1 MSFKHVIGNI
11 LPDNVANSL
20 RRIKSSHI
28 LRKEYASQAKRFNR
42 TFSREWSTG
51 LLPVQPRVI
60 FLTHQIEKGLG
71 HREFRYGFGVHVFK
85 ALGPELAKLEAAD
98 SDYPNNPAYRECMSA
113 VHEYIAR
120 HEAAGKD
127 ISQQRQ
133 YFGNKHWERA
143 RQATDEHGGSIVVTA
158 AEKADNAQKSFIEL
172 AENRHSLREYSAQPV
187 TEEEIVKA
195 VELATRA
202 PSACNRQ
209 PARVLLISDARQI
222 AEVLKIQGGVR
233 GYALPSQ
240 LLLVTAKTSVF
251 MGPNERNQ
259 GFIDGGLFSMMLLM
273 SLEAYGLAACPLHAM
288 LDGKAEARMREI
300 LNVPDDEIF
309 VMFVEV
315 GHFPESVR
323 TPQSTRLPM
332 ESIFKKAR

>member
-1 MSFKHVIGNI
+1 MSFKHVVGNI
-11 LPDNVANSL
+11 FPDSVVNSL
-20 RRIKSSHI
+20 RQIKSSLI
-28 LRKEYASQAKRFNR
+28 LRKEYNLQAKRFNR

-51 LLPVQPRVI
+51 LMQVQTRII

-71 HREFRYGFGVHVFK
+71 HREFRYGFGAHVFK
-85 ALGPELAKLEAAD
+85 ALGPELAKLETAD
-98 SDYPNNPAYRECMSA
+98 SDYLDNPVYRECMSA

-127 ISQQRQ
+127 ISEQRR
-133 YFGNKHWERA
+133 YLGAEHWERA
-143 RQATDEHGGSIVVTA
+143 KQATDENGGSIVVTA
-158 AEKADNAQKSFIEL
+158 AEKADNAQKTFIEL
-172 AENRHSLREYSAQPV
+172 AENRHSLREYSARPV
-187 TEEEIVKA
+187 AEEEIVKA
-195 VELATRA
+195 VKLATRA

-209 PARVLLISDARQI
+209 PARVLLISDAHQI
-222 AEVLKIQGGVR
+222 AEVLKLQGGVR
-233 GYALPSQ
+233 GYALPPQ

-273 SLEAYGLAACPLHAM
+273 SLEAYGLASCPLHAM
-288 LDGKAEARMREI
+288 LDGKTETKMREI
-300 LNVPDDEIF
+300 LSVPDDEIF
-309 VMFVEV
+309 VMFIEV

-332 ESIFKKAR
+332 ESIFKKAL

>member
-1 MSFKHVIGNI
+1 MSFKHIVCNI
-11 LPDNVANSL
+11 LPDSVANYLRQVKSL
-20 RRIKSSHI
+20 FT
-28 LRKEYASQAKRFNR
+28 LRKEYGLQAERFNK

-51 LLPVQPRVI
+51 LMQVQTRVI

-71 HREFRYGFGVHVFK
+71 HREFRYGFGVRVFK
-85 ALGPELAKLEAAD
+85 ALGPELAKLETAD
-98 SDYPNNPAYRECMSA
+98 SGYLNNPAYRECMSA
-113 VHEYIAR
+113 VHEYIVR

-127 ISQQRQ
+127 VSEQRR
-133 YFGNKHWERA
+133 YFGIEHWERA
-143 RQATDEHGGSIVVTA
+143 KQSNDEYGGSIVVTA
-158 AEKADNAQKSFIEL
+158 AEKTDNAQKSFIEL

-209 PARVLLISDARQI
+209 PARVLLISDPDQI
-222 AEVLKIQGGVR
+222 ADVLKIQGGVR

-288 LDGKAEARMREI
+288 LDGKAESRMREI
-300 LNVPDDEIF
+300 LHVPDDEIF

-323 TPQSTRLPM
+323 TPQSTRLPV
-332 ESIFKKAR
+332 SDLFKNAR